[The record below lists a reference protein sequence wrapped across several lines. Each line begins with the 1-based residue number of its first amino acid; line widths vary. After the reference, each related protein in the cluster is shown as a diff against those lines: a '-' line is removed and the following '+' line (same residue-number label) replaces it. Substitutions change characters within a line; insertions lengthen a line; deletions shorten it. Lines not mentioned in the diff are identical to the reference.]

1 MCPSRYR
8 EGGSLLHC
16 PSTLTGKIP
25 AVYFCCTG
33 LGVTSTGRYPAS
45 CPVKPGLSSPD
56 TFRHCQPRSFIL
68 LTGSFYHRWV
78 DESNRKWK
86 SDRSLGIPLQK
97 QRGLHSASV
106 GAKRVPLAHST
117 LAGQGKAELLRIFIS
132 KTDSILLDNRFRYV
146 RILSGFPADPPIT
159 TTPSVRRL
167 SILQG
172 SESLPPDP

>member
-16 PSTLTGKIP
+16 PSTLTGR
-25 AVYFCCTG
+25 
-33 LGVTSTGRYPAS
+33 SRRYISVALALESP
-45 CPVKPGLSSPD
+45 PSSPD